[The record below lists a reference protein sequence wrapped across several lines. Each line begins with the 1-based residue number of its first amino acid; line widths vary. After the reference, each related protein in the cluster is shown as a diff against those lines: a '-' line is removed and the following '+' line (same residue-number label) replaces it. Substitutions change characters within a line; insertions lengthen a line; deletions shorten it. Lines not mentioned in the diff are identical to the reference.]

1 MGAGDTREY
10 AVTVIGRDQ
19 PGIAAAIADLL
30 AEAKAN
36 IDDSRMT
43 ILGGHFAVMM
53 LVSVPAGVDEQ
64 TLRDGL
70 AEIRERLQLEAAV
83 LGAVADYSGTT
94 RPESTHVL
102 TVYGVDHPGIVAAVC
117 GELARQGVNIDDLAT
132 RVAEAGEVNLYTIVC
147 ELTLPDALTPGE
159 LEQGLKSIGQQ
170 QGVETVLRELGEEAL

>member
-1 MGAGDTREY
+1 MNDDNTRDF

-19 PGIAAAIADLL
+19 PGIAAAIAELL

-53 LVSVPAGVDEQ
+53 LVSAPANLDEQ
-64 TLRDGL
+64 SLRDGL
-70 AEIRERLQLEAAV
+70 TAIRDRLGLEAAV
-83 LGAVADYSGTT
+83 LGEVADYSAAT

-102 TVYGVDHPGIVAAVC
+102 TVYGADHPGIVAAVC
-117 GELARQGVNIDDLAT
+117 GELARQQVNIDDLAT
-132 RVAEAGEVNLYTIVC
+132 RVAGGGEVTLYTIIC
-147 ELTLPDALTPGE
+147 ELTLPEGLSADDLTTSLKRVGE
-159 LEQGLKSIGQQ
+159 E

>member
-1 MGAGDTREY
+1 MGTKNTREF

-19 PGIAAAIADLL
+19 PGIAAAIAELL

-43 ILGGHFAVMM
+43 ILGGHFAVTM
-53 LVSVPAGVDEQ
+53 LVSTPEGFDEQ
-64 TLRDGL
+64 ALREGL
-70 AEIRERLQLEAAV
+70 AEVRDRLGLEAAV
-83 LGAVADYSGTT
+83 LGEVADYSGTA

-117 GELARQGVNIDDLAT
+117 GELARQNVNIDDLAT
-132 RVAEAGEVNLYTIVC
+132 RVAEAGDVNLYTIVC
-147 ELTLPDALTPGE
+147 ELTLPEQLTPE
-159 LEQGLKSIGQQ
+159 QLEQGLKKVGEQ